1 MEAKKQHNPST
12 KGVFANE
19 EEEIKHLQGEIKKQQ
34 ERLDVLMKKHQIVPK
49 KTLRQIKKE
58 CFLKKLE
65 ILKLFK
71 ESLGLHNDHVR
82 SLFKTDIEIEIF
94 GGFASE
100 FVRYN
105 YYEDHEFKEEH
116 DSDIDMCIYSKSHPI
131 SLEYQVLLHL
141 QKCVPNIKFTI
152 IQRIEIPNR
161 QLMKSNKEPN
171 SLVHIICKCE
181 YDKFEFKFDIF
192 DNSIKNIRNSFQIPN
207 DYDINSIYLN
217 LNNNKIVFQDSDLL
231 QTMSNFVNK
240 EAQIMM
246 GINSRIYN
254 TNYKKFY
261 KMITRQEKLLYLG
274 YTPNV
279 MIKTITFDG
288 DIECNICKATK
299 SPCDMK
305 DFKCCPCNDGENI
318 CNKCFVKCLKISN
331 ECSFCKTSLRL
342 ITERTK
348 DTKANKN
355 WLVIPKTTYIDKYF
369 DCPKE
374 ITKSEFTERLE
385 EIDQGDAEQADAE
398 APTRARWRSVITLQ
412 ESTNS

>member
-240 EAQIMM
+240 EAQI
-246 GINSRIYN
+246 
-254 TNYKKFY
+254 
-261 KMITRQEKLLYLG
+261 
-274 YTPNV
+274 
-279 MIKTITFDG
+279 
-288 DIECNICKATK
+288 
-299 SPCDMK
+299 
-305 DFKCCPCNDGENI
+305 
-318 CNKCFVKCLKISN
+318 
-331 ECSFCKTSLRL
+331 
-342 ITERTK
+342 
-348 DTKANKN
+348 
-355 WLVIPKTTYIDKYF
+355 
-369 DCPKE
+369 
-374 ITKSEFTERLE
+374 
-385 EIDQGDAEQADAE
+385 
-398 APTRARWRSVITLQ
+398 
-412 ESTNS
+412 